1 MIDTPREV
9 DYLMTTFDNKRNSFV
24 NRHQSLRMCSLLGHQ
39 CAAILSYVHTVNNE
53 IRLAFLHAR
62 ASAVIF
68 ACGSFNVV

>member
-9 DYLMTTFDNKRNSFV
+9 DYLMTTFNKRNSFV

-39 CAAILSYVHTVNNE
+39 CAAILSYTVNNE